1 MLSESPLVSLHFLDR
16 LEERVVKEWV
26 VRVKVVLSEY
36 PLGVESLFTRLP
48 RLVLFWET
56 GFRLQ
61 DASFYFYFYFG
72 RPASA
77 GRRCGGYVGG

>member
-36 PLGVESLFTRLP
+36 PLRG
-48 RLVLFWET
+48 
-56 GFRLQ
+56 
-61 DASFYFYFYFG
+61 
-72 RPASA
+72 
-77 GRRCGGYVGG
+77 